1 MPRLNLTLDP
11 GTSDRLEEHARRAR
25 TASATLARA
34 LLQEA
39 LDRRDSA
46 ERRRKLASDYAR
58 GHKETR
64 ELLAELEAGEL
75 ELLE

>member
-1 MPRLNLTLDP
+1 MSRLNLTLDP
-11 GTSDRLEEHARRAR
+11 GTSDRLEKHALRAGSA
-25 TASATLARA
+25 TASFARA

-46 ERRRKLASDYAR
+46 ERRRKLAADYAR
-58 GHKETR
+58 GHRETR
-64 ELLAELEAGEL
+64 ALLAELEVGEL